1 MNSEHECKQ
10 ALRKIIQTTKRSY
23 SEKELSSF
31 SVTAM
36 KRLETTTHFRQADC
50 IALYY
55 PLWGE
60 VDRKSVV

>member
-1 MNSEHECKQ
+1 MNSVHECKQ

-36 KRLETTTHFRQADC
+36 QRLEATTHFQIGRAH
-50 IALYY
+50 
-55 PLWGE
+55 
-60 VDRKSVV
+60 V